1 MSHHHEPL
9 ETTVR
14 AGGVLGFL
22 GFLLLGLKP
31 AIIYGGMTGVV
42 LASAMTG
49 GHVDGDALFVRIL
62 VGGGMVLSVLAVA
75 SVMTV
80 LGAAAAYLLGAL
92 IVAPRRAREPQREP
106 AAEAASGTHE
116 S

>member
-1 MSHHHEPL
+1 MNTREPI

-14 AGGVLGFL
+14 AGGVMGFIA
-22 GFLLLGLKP
+22 FLLLGLKP
-31 AIIYGGMTGVV
+31 SIIYGGMTGVV
-42 LASAMTG
+42 LASAIAG
-49 GHVDGDALFVRIL
+49 GHADAGALFTRMM

-80 LGAAAAYLLGAL
+80 LGAAAAYLVHAL
-92 IVAPRRAREPQREP
+92 VLLPRPKIALPEARQAES
-106 AAEAASGTHE
+106 AAQPPHE